1 MSQPAWIARVVAL
14 VGERVAAGVPEHVWV
29 RLELQARASRGA
41 LDHSG
46 EVGCSEWPPA
56 LADKHERWSGALELG
71 PAGAHAAR
79 RLNPPVQFGTLEVD
93 WSQLRSQASAARS
106 PCRYVRRIIVASR

>member
-46 EVGCSEWPPA
+46 EVGCSERRPA
-56 LADKHERWSGALELG
+56 LADKHERRSWALGG
-71 PAGAHAAR
+71 PAGTHAAR